1 MKKIIIILL
10 IVLTCIGIGMGIAIR
25 NISQNLDSYINQITI
40 EPIDL
45 MKIPDGIYLGTAD
58 AVIVK
63 AEIEI
68 TVKDHVIINIDLLE
82 HRNGRGK
89 EGEKVIALILEKQKV
104 DVDTISGATYS
115 SLLIKD
121 AVQKALLGAVQ

>member
-1 MKKIIIILL
+1 MKKIIIMLL